1 MSAQST
7 VSKLSKS
14 DRKLQKKIAKSQRT
28 LLKHEGIETSE
39 KTTKVGIT
47 TGRFCTKRKTK
58 TKTKQ
63 KEKPNLPISIN
74 LKHLM
79 DTHLRKK

>member
-1 MSAQST
+1 MLAQST

-14 DRKLQKKIAKSQRT
+14 DRKLKKKIAKSQRT

-47 TGRFCTKRKTK
+47 TGRFCTKKNKKQNKTERKTEL
-58 TKTKQ
+58 TYIY
-63 KEKPNLPISIN
+63 KP
-74 LKHLM
+74 
-79 DTHLRKK
+79 

>member
-47 TGRFCTKRKTK
+47 TGRFCTKKKQKPKQNKTERKTEL
-58 TKTKQ
+58 TY
-63 KEKPNLPISIN
+63 I
-74 LKHLM
+74 
-79 DTHLRKK
+79 

>member
-47 TGRFCTKRKTK
+47 TGRFCTKKNK
-58 TKTKQ
+58 NQNKTKQ
-63 KEKPNLPISIN
+63 KEKPN
-74 LKHLM
+74 
-79 DTHLRKK
+79 

>member
-14 DRKLQKKIAKSQRT
+14 DRKLLKKIAKSQRT

-39 KTTKVGIT
+39 KTTKVRIT
-47 TGRFCTKRKTK
+47 IGGFVPKKKNNKKKTPKK
-58 TKTKQ
+58 TL
-63 KEKPNLPISIN
+63 NLPIN
-74 LKHLM
+74 FKHLT
-79 DTHLRKK
+79 DTHLSKK

>member
-7 VSKLSKS
+7 VSKLCKA

-39 KTTKVGIT
+39 KTTKVRIT
-47 TGRFCTKRKTK
+47 TEGFVRKKTPQKTK
-58 TKTKQ
+58 
-63 KEKPNLPISIN
+63 N
-74 LKHLM
+74 
-79 DTHLRKK
+79 

>member
-47 TGRFCTKRKTK
+47 TGGFVPKKPPKNKTR
-58 TKTKQ
+58 KQ
-63 KEKPNLPISIN
+63 KQKTELTYTYKS
-74 LKHLM
+74 
-79 DTHLRKK
+79 